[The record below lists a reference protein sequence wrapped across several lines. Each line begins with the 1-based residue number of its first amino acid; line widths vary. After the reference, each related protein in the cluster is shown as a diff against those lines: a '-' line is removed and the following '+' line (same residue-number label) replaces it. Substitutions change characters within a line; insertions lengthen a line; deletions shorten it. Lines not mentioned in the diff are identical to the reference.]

1 MEVSMIKGIYTSA
14 SGMQYLQLKQEVITN
29 NLANISTTGFKKEG
43 VFRKTLIDMEKVLR
57 MNSTDFVNL
66 DEVDEVRTDYSQ
78 GSFKV
83 TNNPLDFAIEGDG
96 FFVVETLNGIRY
108 TRNGNF
114 LIDGDNYLVTTH
126 GYRILNE
133 NNLPIQI
140 TDGDVFI
147 GDDGSVMINGE
158 IVSVLNITDFPKP
171 YNLLKMGDGLF
182 EDLSGAGL
190 TPDFDTYRIRQ
201 GVLEDSNVN
210 VIEEMA
216 KMINTIRDFETNQKL
231 ILAQDQTLDRA
242 VNEVGRLRR

>member
-1 MEVSMIKGIYTSA
+1 MIKGIYTSA
-14 SGMQYLQLKQEVITN
+14 SGMQYLQLKQEIIAN
-29 NLANISTTGFKKEG
+29 NLANVSTTGFKKEG
-43 VFRKTLIDMEKVLR
+43 VFRKTLIDMEKILK
-57 MNSTDFVNL
+57 MNAADFVNL
-66 DEVDEVRTDYSQ
+66 EEVDEVRTDYSQ

-83 TNNPLDFAIEGDG
+83 TNNPLDFAIDGDG

-114 LIDGDNYLVTTH
+114 LLDGDNYLVTTH
-126 GYRILNE
+126 GYRILDE

-147 GDDGSVMINGE
+147 GDDGSVMVNGE
-158 IVSVLNITDFPKP
+158 VTAVLNITDFPKP

-210 VIEEMA
+210 AIEEMA
-216 KMINTIRDFETNQKL
+216 KMINIIRDFETNQRL